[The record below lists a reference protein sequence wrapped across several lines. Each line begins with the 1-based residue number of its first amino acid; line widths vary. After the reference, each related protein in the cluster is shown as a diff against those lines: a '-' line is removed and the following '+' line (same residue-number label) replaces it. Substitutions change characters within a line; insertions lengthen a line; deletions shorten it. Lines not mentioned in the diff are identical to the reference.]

1 MNLGLMQGRLSKPAN
16 GHIQEFPENWELEFV
31 SLKECELAGVEWLI
45 TKGCALD
52 NPMYTSPVTAGSY
65 PVMSICLDTLVD
77 KRIIDENYL
86 NENLVALCETL
97 LDCTPIRNITIPL
110 LEESSMCDGASRK
123 TFCRLIKNI
132 GDSFPDIKFSFEAEL
147 GMQELL
153 EIVSLCD
160 NFYVTYD
167 TGNITSYGL
176 DHSKY
181 VEFFADK
188 INNVHL
194 KDRTYDAK
202 TVSPLEGDTDFETIF
217 KSLKRIGYSGPYI
230 LQTARSETGKEKQT
244 ITEHKKIFEDLYEK
258 FV

>member
-16 GHIQEFPENWELEFV
+16 GHIQEFPENWELEFA

-132 GDSFPDIKFSFEAEL
+132 GDS
-147 GMQELL
+147 
-153 EIVSLCD
+153 
-160 NFYVTYD
+160 
-167 TGNITSYGL
+167 
-176 DHSKY
+176 SKY

>member
-1 MNLGLMQGRLSKPAN
+1 MNLGLMQGRLSQPTN
-16 GHIQEFPENWELEFV
+16 GHIQEFPENWEDEFASLE
-31 SLKECELAGVEWLI
+31 ECKLAGVEWLI
-45 TKGCALD
+45 TKGRSLD
-52 NPMYTSPVTAGSY
+52 NPMYISPVTAGKY

-77 KRIIDENYL
+77 KRITDENYL
-86 NENLVALCETL
+86 NENLVVLCETL
-97 LDCTPIRNITIPL
+97 LDCTSIKNITIPL
-110 LEESSMCDGASRK
+110 LEESSMCDDKSRK
-123 TFCRLIKNI
+123 MFCGLIKKI
-132 GDSFPDIKFSFEAEL
+132 GDTFPDINFSFEAEL

-176 DHSKY
+176 SHSEY

-194 KDRTYDAK
+194 KDRTFDAK

-217 KSLKRIGYSGPYI
+217 KSLKGIGYQGPYI

-244 ITEHKKIFEDLYEK
+244 IMAHKRIFEDLYEK
-258 FV
+258 LV